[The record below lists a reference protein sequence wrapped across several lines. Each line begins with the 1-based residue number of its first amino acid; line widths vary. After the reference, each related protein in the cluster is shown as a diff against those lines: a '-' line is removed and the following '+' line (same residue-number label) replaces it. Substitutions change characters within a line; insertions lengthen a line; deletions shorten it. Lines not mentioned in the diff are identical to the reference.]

1 MMEKIQMK
9 KDKGMEV
16 AKAIANVLESY
27 DCEDTMNCILGLASA
42 TVHYLSQ
49 TKEATESNAED
60 GVERIFLDM
69 LKTGDNMLDLN
80 FREYINT
87 DGLHKV
93 REEIMLDTVVRV
105 MGLIRRGV
113 INARTKNIEIMRM
126 LNKTNEK
133 AS

>member
-1 MMEKIQMK
+1 MEQIQIK

-16 AKAIANVLESY
+16 AKAISEVLESY

-49 TKEATESNAED
+49 TKEATESNTED

-113 INARTKNIEIMRM
+113 INTRTKNIEIMRM